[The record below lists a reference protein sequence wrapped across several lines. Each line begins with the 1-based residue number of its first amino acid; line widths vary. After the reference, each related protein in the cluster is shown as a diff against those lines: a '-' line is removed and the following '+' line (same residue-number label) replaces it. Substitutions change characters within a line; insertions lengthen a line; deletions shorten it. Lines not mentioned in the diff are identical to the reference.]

1 MEGNL
6 ASRHS
11 KKVALVIGAG
21 SVKCAAALGVQ
32 RVLRR
37 EGIGIDLVVG
47 CSAGSI
53 YAAMIAAGHDVE
65 TTLEMS
71 TRLWTRELTSQRD
84 RLALLRVVFGRL
96 FGRRDAVFGMR
107 KDVLVMRRLR
117 ETFGDMAIED
127 AKVPLFIT
135 ATDLANGDQAILGEG
150 SVVDAIRAS
159 ISIPYIFSP
168 HRIGD
173 RLLIDGFMSDPLPV
187 NVAMREGADVIIAV
201 GFESP
206 YQRRFNTLGRF
217 SFQLS
222 SIMTNNLLKSR
233 FAFHNLTH
241 HSEVILIV
249 PRFDK
254 RVGLFETEKIPY
266 VAEVGERAA
275 QEQVPYLR
283 RLLADAPVE
292 A

>member
-1 MEGNL
+1 MDGNL
-6 ASRHS
+6 GSRHS

-32 RVLRR
+32 HVLRR

-53 YAAMIAAGHDVE
+53 YAAMIAAGHDIE
-65 TTLEMS
+65 TTRELT

-84 RLALLRVVFGRL
+84 RMAILRVL
-96 FGRRDAVFGMR
+96 FGRIFGRDATFGMR

-117 ETFGDMAIED
+117 ETFGTMAIED

-135 ATDLANGDQAILGEG
+135 ATDLANGDQAILSEG

-159 ISIPYIFSP
+159 ISIPYIFNP

-187 NVAMREGADVIIAV
+187 NVAMREGADVIIAI

-206 YQRRFNTLGRF
+206 YQRKFNTLGRF

-249 PRFDK
+249 PKFEK
-254 RVGLFETEKIPY
+254 RVGLFDTEKIPY
-266 VAEVGERAA
+266 VMEVGEQAA
-275 QEQVPYLR
+275 EEQVPYLR
-283 RLLADAPVE
+283 RLLADAQVG